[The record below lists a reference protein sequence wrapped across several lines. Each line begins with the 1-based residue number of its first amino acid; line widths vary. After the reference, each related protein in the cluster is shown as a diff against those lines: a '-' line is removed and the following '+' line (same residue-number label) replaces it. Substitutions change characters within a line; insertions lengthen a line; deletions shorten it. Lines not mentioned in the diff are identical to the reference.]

1 MSKLCQLLLLILP
14 CREAI
19 PCHRQAV
26 TNCCSYSSHDPRYI
40 VLNSL
45 CSQGTCPYFGSRF
58 AHHDVAGTGP
68 TAAAISKNS
77 TLKEEVTATLLQVLR
92 LHPRASTP
100 VPQGIPNFD
109 QGSQQ
114 SQDISVITEGAAY
127 SQSIAE
133 LTDWLGSAKIALQV
147 RLPQHMS
154 SVFSA

>member
-1 MSKLCQLLLLILP
+1 MQRYMPVLCGW
-14 CREAI
+14 
-19 PCHRQAV
+19 
-26 TNCCSYSSHDPRYI
+26 RY
-40 VLNSL
+40 
-45 CSQGTCPYFGSRF
+45 

-68 TAAAISKNS
+68 TGAAIAKNS
-77 TLKEEVTATLLQVLR
+77 SLKEEVTATLLQVLC

-100 VPQGIPNFD
+100 VPQGIPNSD

-147 RLPQHMS
+147 STCHL
-154 SVFSA
+154 FS